1 MDFDSIRIALED
13 ISKRMQKL
21 LIALKYEEKLERIE
35 KITKLSLEED
45 FYLDKDKSSKLLQ
58 EQKI

>member
-1 MDFDSIRIALED
+1 MDFDSVRIALED

-45 FYLDKDKSSKLLQ
+45 FT
-58 EQKI
+58 